1 MDMIFEKTRELGE
14 ALLQSEVYQN
24 MRAAEEKAMQNAE
37 GAELMAQ
44 YLEKRRHI
52 QEAME
57 EENPDP
63 IMMKRLSDE
72 MDEIQQRLQMVDD
85 IANLTAARAE
95 FNSVIGQI
103 NQVLQFIVTGRM
115 TEDGGDCTGSCATCG
130 GCH

>member
-44 YLEKRRHI
+44 YLEKRSHI